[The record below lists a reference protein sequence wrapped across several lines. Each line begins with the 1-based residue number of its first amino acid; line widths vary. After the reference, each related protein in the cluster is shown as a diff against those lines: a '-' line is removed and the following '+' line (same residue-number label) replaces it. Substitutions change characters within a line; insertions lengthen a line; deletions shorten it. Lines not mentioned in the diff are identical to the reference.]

1 MQDLTSMKFGLEK
14 KKFLKP
20 NKSVHIKK
28 FKKKKSNEQT
38 MLQPKIITIIKK
50 R

>member
-1 MQDLTSMKFGLEK
+1 MQDLTNMKFGLEK

-28 FKKKKSNEQT
+28 FKKKKNQ
-38 MLQPKIITIIKK
+38 MNK
-50 R
+50 RCYNLK